1 MYYTTEVHAEG
12 THVELLT
19 SSVDDISSWSLCWQ
33 PLSSTAE
40 LASIRGVGQ
49 CATVVGPAV
58 VMGTTELH
66 HKHILAWLLGDQV
79 VRDGIGEHNLSW
91 PPPGKREKRSE
102 EGKGRR
108 RKGEKKRRK
117 GWRRR
122 GGSGKGKRSQNS
134 QARGGKE
141 TDVCVIVCESSEE
154 PCVQAPPKLFSYQPK
169 AREELRLAF
178 HHQVM

>member
-1 MYYTTEVHAEG
+1 MPNTIKCMYYTTEVHVEG

-33 PLSSTAE
+33 PLSSAAE

-122 GGSGKGKRSQNS
+122 GGSGREREVKTVRQEGGRKQMFVLLCVKVQRSLVS
-134 QARGGKE
+134 
-141 TDVCVIVCESSEE
+141 
-154 PCVQAPPKLFSYQPK
+154 
-169 AREELRLAF
+169 RLLLS
-178 HHQVM
+178 

>member
-1 MYYTTEVHAEG
+1 MYYTTEVHVEG

-33 PLSSTAE
+33 PLSSAAE
-40 LASIRGVGQ
+40 LASIGGVGQ

-108 RKGEKKRRK
+108 RKGEKKRGK
-117 GWRRR
+117 Q
-122 GGSGKGKRSQNS
+122 KGKEVKTVRQEGEGNRCLCYCVG
-134 QARGGKE
+134 QLRGAYSL
-141 TDVCVIVCESSEE
+141 VS
-154 PCVQAPPKLFSYQPK
+154 
-169 AREELRLAF
+169 RLLLSFPATNPRLGRN
-178 HHQVM
+178 